1 MSIDTQQILREFP
14 EIAEDTADIINS
26 CCDWQKALNNVLGI
40 LRTLPDGHIARAAEI
55 VAEQI
60 SQNDPET
67 IAQLRSIEQQE
78 DQHLGSWDPYN
89 GFPKIRTRALKAA
102 IATIGEK
109 TIDEVRRALSEMEP
123 FLRQLEQMRLEPA
136 IDDWDGCLELQRSW
150 QHHVL
155 KRDYDHNTMHLL
167 GERKELH
174 RWNSAIDARKVDD
187 LIIVPILSQEELA
200 TEAALNQ
207 PDIYPRYIN
216 RCIANTARIFVVMDD
231 ESGATVCL
239 CMLRMRKG
247 AWRLSE
253 PTRMSQHESVIR
265 TLEKFAKTY
274 QALSKRAPKRERRNR
289 PAGIAPQPKP
299 QLIHTCRRCNP
310 GVELPK
316 TTYDNTPARCPECRQ
331 QYQDKAA
338 DVPVTAG
345 NKVRCAS
352 CNSRPAPYIAQ
363 VGQRDCRICS
373 ACELIAREFA
383 IYHRTDRTPLK
394 IPKCRGCA
402 QPMTRWTYNG
412 SCADCENLERTQRAD
427 HQAIVTYLHRVMEAR
442 ADNLPEPE
450 VPPAAQRIGRAD
462 LTDARPDAPKGRL
475 SPALSVEICREYIK
489 EERFIPE
496 LSLRFNTSIPA
507 IKDVLRGKTWRLHT
521 EGHRPTS
528 LRDEPSP
535 ERTTPIQEKPKPA
548 YITVSRLKSEYGWT
562 DSLIAKHLGE
572 HDREAPNPHYRSAA
586 PMRLYL
592 VDRVQETTSGKPEL
606 REDLQK
612 TLDKRQRKQE
622 TREQDIIRRRDE
634 LLKQVAKLQPRMRTL
649 PTREYQDLM
658 QMAAIERQDFLLQ
671 NAEYHD
677 YDSAPSEHITVN
689 MIRHEYTN
697 YELLLENLPRS
708 RNVDTNTI
716 LYQDVKRRTLEM
728 IAREIP
734 QLQRACETQAARL
747 YSLNTMA
754 HAVLTT

>member
-1 MSIDTQQILREFP
+1 MPMDNQQILQGFP
-14 EIAEDTADIINS
+14 EITKDTADNIAAY
-26 CCDWQKALNNVLGI
+26 CEEQQALDNVLDI
-40 LRTLPDGHIARAAEI
+40 LRASPTNHVAPAAEI
-55 VAEQI
+55 VVEQI
-60 SQNDPET
+60 SQNDPE
-67 IAQLRSIEQQE
+67 ILSEVRRIDDHQDE
-78 DQHLGSWDPYN
+78 HVGSWDPSF
-89 GFPKIRTRALKAA
+89 GFLKVRTQALKAA
-102 IATIGEK
+102 VATIGEK
-109 TIDEVRRALSEMEP
+109 TTEEVRQALSKIEP
-123 FLRQLEQMRLEPA
+123 FIRQWQEMRLEPA
-136 IDDWDGCLELQRSW
+136 ITDWESCLDLQRRW
-150 QHHVL
+150 QRHVL
-155 KRDYDHNTMHLL
+155 EREYDHNTTQLL
-167 GERKELH
+167 GERNTLH
-174 RWNSAIDARKVDD
+174 QWNSAIDARKVED
-187 LIIVPILSQEELA
+187 LIIVPILSQAELA
-200 TEAALNQ
+200 TETALNQ

-239 CMLRMRKG
+239 CVLRMRKG

-253 PTRMSQHESVIR
+253 PTRMSQDESVIR

-475 SPALSVEICREYIK
+475 SPTLSVEICREYV
-489 EERFIPE
+489 EEKRFIPE
-496 LSLRFNTSIPA
+496 LSLRFNSSIPA
-507 IKDVLRGKTWRLHT
+507 IRDLLRGKTWSRHT
-521 EGHRPTS
+521 EGHRPAT
-528 LRDEPSP
+528 LRDEPAP
-535 ERTTPIQEKPKPA
+535 GRKEPAAGKPKPA
-548 YITVSRLKSEYGWT
+548 YITISRLKGEYGWT
-562 DSLIAKHLGE
+562 DSLITKHLGD

-592 VDRVQETTSGKPEL
+592 VDRVHEIPGDKPEL
-606 REDLQK
+606 RHALQK
-612 TLDKRQRKQE
+612 TLDRRRRNQE
-622 TREQDIIRRRDE
+622 TRQQDDLRRRNE
-634 LLKQVAKLQPRMRTL
+634 LLKQVAKLKPEMQGL
-649 PTREYQDLM
+649 PTKNSQALM
-658 QMAAIERQDFLLQ
+658 KMAETARQEFLRQ
-671 NAEYHD
+671 NDVYPYHD
-677 YDSAPSEHITVN
+677 DAPPAHLAVN

-697 YELLLENLPRS
+697 YEFLLENLPRS
-708 RNVDTNTI
+708 RNVDTNVI
-716 LYQDVKRRTLEM
+716 LYQDVKRRTLEL

-734 QLQRACETQAARL
+734 QLEEACKTQAAQLWR
-747 YSLNTMA
+747 SL
-754 HAVLTT
+754 